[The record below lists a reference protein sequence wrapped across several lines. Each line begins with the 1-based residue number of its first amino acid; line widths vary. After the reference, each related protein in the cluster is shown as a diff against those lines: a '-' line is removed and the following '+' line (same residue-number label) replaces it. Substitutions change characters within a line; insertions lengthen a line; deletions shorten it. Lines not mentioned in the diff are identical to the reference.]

1 MHSLAFTPTM
11 RLALVLT
18 LATAE
23 VKVETKPKPCKKF
36 KCYGRK
42 DPAPRSP
49 YFAPRGNGKCPE
61 GASPHLAKCCAERD
75 ACATICGITEEACT
89 KAFDE
94 CYIRECEEVDDFD
107 EHEQCLKDGK
117 IGSDWPWRGGCSWHS
132 EEQKK
137 ACMCQGRKEAEERR
151 RQTLAHIYKRYNG
164 DVSKVDELLIK
175 ADTPSKFAQLVLRL
189 AAKFPT
195 LLSDRRPP
203 PEPKAKKAPKP
214 PPPPPP
220 DEEVVEEEEA
230 VENAEEEE
238 AGEEDVIDLDAG
250 EL

>member
-151 RQTLAHIYKRYNG
+151 RQTLAHIYKRYGG

-203 PEPKAKKAPKP
+203 PEPKKKASKP
-214 PPPPPP
+214 PPPPPQ
-220 DEEVVEEEEA
+220 DEEVVEEEA
-230 VENAEEEE
+230 VEDAVEEED
-238 AGEEDVIDLDAG
+238 GEEDVIDLDAG

>member
-1 MHSLAFTPTM
+1 M
-11 RLALVLT
+11 RLALVVA

-49 YFAPRGNGKCPE
+49 YFAPRGSGACPE
-61 GASPHLAKCCAERD
+61 GASEHLAKCCAERD

-89 KAFDE
+89 KVGYSAT
-94 CYIRECEEVDDFD
+94 CESARRSTTSTSTSSASRTGRS
-107 EHEQCLKDGK
+107 C
-117 IGSDWPWRGGCSWHS
+117 SDWPWRGGCSWHS

-137 ACMCQGRKEAEERR
+137 ACRCEARKDAEERR
-151 RQTLAHIYKRYNG
+151 RQTLAHIYKRYDG

-189 AAKFPT
+189 SQQRSFRRCCRTGGPRRSRRRRRRSRRRRLRQRSISWQEAAE
-195 LLSDRRPP
+195 D
-203 PEPKAKKAPKP
+203 A
-214 PPPPPP
+214 
-220 DEEVVEEEEA
+220 
-230 VENAEEEE
+230 
-238 AGEEDVIDLDAG
+238 AGEDDG
-250 EL
+250 EC

>member
-137 ACMCQGRKEAEERR
+137 ACMCQPRKEAEERR
-151 RQTLAHIYKRYNG
+151 RQTLAHIYKRYGG

-175 ADTPSKFAQLVLRL
+175 ADTPSKFAQLLLRL
-189 AAKFPT
+189 SAKRFPT

-203 PEPKAKKAPKP
+203 PEPKKASKP
-214 PPPPPP
+214 PPPPQEE
-220 DEEVVEEEEA
+220 EEVVEEEEA

>member
-1 MHSLAFTPTM
+1 MQPP
-11 RLALVLT
+11 RVLALVVA
-18 LATAE
+18 LAAAE
-23 VKVETKPKPCKKF
+23 VKIETKPKPCKKF

-49 YFAPRGNGKCPE
+49 YFAPRGRGACPE
-61 GASPHLAKCCAERD
+61 GASEHLAKCCAERD
-75 ACATICGITEEACT
+75 ACATICGITEELCK

-94 CYIRECEEVDDFD
+94 CYVRVCEEVDDFD

-151 RQTLAHIYKRYNG
+151 RSTLKHIYKRYGG
-164 DVSKVDELLIK
+164 DASKVDELLIK
-175 ADTPSKFAQLVLRL
+175 ADTPSKFAQLLLRL
-189 AAKFPT
+189 SAKRFPT

-203 PEPKAKKAPKP
+203 PEPKKASKP
-214 PPPPPP
+214 PPPPQEE
-220 DEEVVEEEEA
+220 EEVVEEEA
-230 VENAEEEE
+230 VEDAVEEE